1 MESDEYMKE
10 CLKFSYVIFSK
21 IYELV
26 LNVEDENYLNLV
38 IPSVYYFLVFKN
50 QSNYSFANFP
60 PLNLIMN
67 KLYQICS
74 ERLYKKFD
82 IDPSVL

>member
-10 CLKFSYVIFSK
+10 CLKFSYAIFSK

-38 IPSVYYFLVFKN
+38 IPTVYYFLVFKN
-50 QSNYSFANFP
+50 
-60 PLNLIMN
+60 
-67 KLYQICS
+67 
-74 ERLYKKFD
+74 
-82 IDPSVL
+82 